1 MDNTINRVSALFATE
16 WQSTSLIITAN
27 DDGTY
32 EVKGFY
38 RRLGESGFPTREQ
51 VDREGRVYLGDV
63 EVLMDT
69 VLSFCKRGWY
79 HHYLGEKSFFAR
91 EEVWWNLRIEYAD
104 GRIERWE
111 GINAAPKTIDDVF
124 DALVAFGMPS
134 MRLSLNGTFGGS
146 CASWRKEPGLDRIV
160 GYVPLLAEACTRVHC
175 EDPDEDA
182 MLVIDEFHDD
192 VLQYLHEN
200 RPEVLSRSALEVWG
214 VTSDIAGIC
223 KENVDSAPRQKMLV
237 LYAALLQ
244 HDDYRKRV
252 VRALDDGVLHRWANR
267 LKVIPDEE
275 LKEKGRRLEEERQM
289 MKRSIDSAICER
301 IEAGKVF
308 TSYDIAKQTGSSAHS
323 ASARIRNYVRE
334 GKLVAL
340 PGDYP
345 RQYKAAA
352 SKVEDDQA
360 VESEVADGQAAE
372 SEVAD
377 GQAA

>member
-1 MDNTINRVSALFATE
+1 MDNTMSRVSALFATE
-16 WQSTSLIITAN
+16 WQSTSLTITAN

-51 VDREGRVYLGDV
+51 VDREGKVYLGDV
-63 EVLMDT
+63 EVLMKT

-91 EEVWWNLRIEYAD
+91 EEVWWNLRMEYAD

-146 CASWRKEPGLDRIV
+146 CASWRKEPGLDRII
-160 GYVPLLAEACTRVHC
+160 GYVPLLAEACTREQC
-175 EDPDEDA
+175 EEPDEDG
-182 MLVIDEFHDD
+182 MLVVDEFHDD
-192 VLQYLHEN
+192 VLQYLQES
-200 RPEVLSRSALEVWG
+200 RPEVLNPRALLAWG
-214 VTSDIAGIC
+214 VMPDLTSIC
-223 KENVDSAPRQKMLV
+223 KENVEHAPRQKMLA

-244 HDDYRKRV
+244 HDDYRARI
-252 VRALDDGVLHRWANR
+252 VRALDDGVLHRWAAR
-267 LKVIPDEE
+267 LKLIPDEE
-275 LKEKGRRLEEERQM
+275 LKEQGQRLEEERQM
-289 MKRSIDSAICER
+289 MRRSIDSAIRER
-301 IEAGKVF
+301 MDAGKVF
-308 TSYDIAKQTGSSAHS
+308 TSYDIAAQTGCSAQS
-323 ASARIRNYVRE
+323 ASARIRNCVRE

-345 RQYKAAA
+345 RKYKVAGGQAA
-352 SKVEDDQA
+352 DDQTTDGQMA
-360 VESEVADGQAAE
+360 DDQSTDGQAA
-372 SEVAD
+372 
-377 GQAA
+377 